1 MWQVKDKTVLITGA
15 TSGIGRETAKALAKM
30 GAKINFTSRSEQK
43 GISTRDELIKESSNK
58 NIRFYYCE
66 LGSFSSVKQLV
77 ENFIKDNS
85 ELHILINN
93 AGTWNIKKNMSEDGI
108 ELTMQVNYFS
118 PVLLTLLLL
127 DTLRKSA
134 PSRIINVSSAMHRN
148 AKLDLSNIDMKRNF
162 NGIRAYSNS
171 KLALILFTRKL
182 SEILKGTNITVNV
195 LHPGLVKTGIFR
207 KLPRLIADLIL
218 IGALAPEQGAKTS
231 IYLAASDEVSTITG
245 EYFSNGKIEKSSAAS
260 YDNELTERLWTVTI
274 EYLKTFLEGVDF

>member
-1 MWQVKDKTVLITGA
+1 M
-15 TSGIGRETAKALAKM
+15 
-30 GAKINFTSRSEQK
+30 
-43 GISTRDELIKESSNK
+43 
-58 NIRFYYCE
+58 
-66 LGSFSSVKQLV
+66 
-77 ENFIKDNS
+77 ENFKKDNS
-85 ELHILINN
+85 ELHILIND
-93 AGTWNIKKNMSEDGI
+93 AGTWNIIKNMSEDSI
-108 ELTMQVNYFS
+108 ELTMQVSYFS
-118 PVLLTLLLL
+118 HVLLTLLLL
-127 DTLRKSA
+127 DTVRKSA

-148 AKLDLSNIDMKRNF
+148 AKLDLSNLDMKRNS
-162 NGIRAYSNS
+162 NGIRVYSNS

>member
-43 GISTRDELIKESSNK
+43 GISTRDELIKESGNK

-77 ENFIKDNS
+77 ENFIKDNP

-93 AGTWNIKKNMSEDGI
+93 AGTWNIVKKMSEDSI

-127 DTLRKSA
+127 NTLRKSA
-134 PSRIINVSSAMHRN
+134 PSRIINVSSAMHKS
-148 AKLDLSNIDMKRNF
+148 AKLDLSNLDMKSNF

-218 IGALAPEQGAKTS
+218 IRALSPEQGAKTS
-231 IYLAASDEVSTITG
+231 IYLTASDEVSTITG
-245 EYFSNGKIEKSSAAS
+245 EYFSNGKIEKPSADS
-260 YDNELTERLWTVTI
+260 YNNELMERLWTATI
-274 EYLKTFLEGVDF
+274 EYLKKFLKGVDF

>member
-1 MWQVKDKTVLITGA
+1 MWEVKEKTVLITGA

-30 GAKINFTSRSEQK
+30 GARVNFTSRSEQK
-43 GISTRDELIKESSNK
+43 GIFTRDELIKETGNK
-58 NIRFYYCE
+58 DIKFYYCE
-66 LGSFSSVKQLV
+66 LGSFDSVKQLV
-77 ENFIKDNS
+77 KNFIKDNS

-93 AGTWNIKKNMSEDGI
+93 AGTWNIIKNTSEDGI
-108 ELTMQVNYFS
+108 ELTTQVNYFS

-127 DTLRKSA
+127 DTLRKSTPA
-134 PSRIINVSSAMHRN
+134 RIVNVSSAMHRS
-148 AKLDLSNIDMKRNF
+148 AKLDLSNLDMKRNF

-171 KLALILFTRKL
+171 KLALILFTKKL

-231 IYLAASDEVSTITG
+231 VYLAASDEVSAITG

-260 YDNELTERLWTVTI
+260 YDNDLTEHLWVITL
-274 EYLKTFLEGVDF
+274 EYLKTFLQGKDF